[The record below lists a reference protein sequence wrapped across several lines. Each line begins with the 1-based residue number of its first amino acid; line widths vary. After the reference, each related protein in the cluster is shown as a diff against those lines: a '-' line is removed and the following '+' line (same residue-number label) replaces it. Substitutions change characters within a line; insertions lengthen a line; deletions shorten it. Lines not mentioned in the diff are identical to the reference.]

1 MLTAAMIVG
10 GWKFINSDSFSKD
23 LSIKVSE
30 LLLNKTQVDATFGKI
45 DFVAFPPKTILR
57 DLKVK
62 KRIEGVIDLELEVK
76 TVEIDFSFSNII
88 SKKLELS
95 SVNISEGK
103 VKLKVLDQTESNID
117 WKKLDLKRYF
127 QQYQTLLFE
136 DLPVVADRLNL
147 NDLQLEVDGNKL
159 FIEEFKA
166 SIKKRN
172 FRMLTKL
179 KDLEICHNQV
189 CLQKE
194 KINQL
199 NLNLNWSKDNA
210 DLLELHVAQG
220 SSKIDGNFSMANDF
234 QGFLTLSG
242 NTKTDLEIAPYV
254 DHLNK
259 LVPELGKMSGR
270 LETDAKLDGRLTNSF
285 RDLHFKI
292 KNFRSNWIDLDLVEG
307 LLYGEKEILT
317 LKKLEG
323 KYLAQS
329 FALSKPAPVFDLK
342 KSWFREGRYFLNLK
356 NMESNNFL
364 KSLSN
369 LKPMKLTA
377 SGPIGVEYTGNKV
390 NFNLN
395 GMTVNEL
402 KLQFNEK
409 STPVLLNKN
418 YLLKDFTLSIDH
430 QYFVYLKGQLNDG
443 ALGLFIDG
451 KLTDKD
457 VLINILP
464 KSQMN
469 WKRFGAISG
478 VAINGFGPVDGKIYG
493 PYENVIFSLNV
504 DWNNF
509 EVVDINFGKVIGSFD
524 FVLDN
529 LTLKIHELSGN
540 YVNNIYSGNG
550 ELYFGDNSGLDIDLN
565 IEKANYLGMLKML
578 PLIFKNLKMPDF
590 LNFDLSSKLKI
601 KGPFETAN
609 MIVEGKLKGSNG
621 TIKDEDIDSI
631 EFDYSLKKN
640 ILEFN
645 EVLIKK
651 FKASISAWANINLG
665 SGFLEFKGK
674 STGLFLNDLDFYR
687 DLRLGYQGKLD
698 LDFEGNGTKDT
709 LSSRYKLKVSE
720 ATIANMSMPG
730 TNVLAFFNGKEFTIS
745 GNVLGNKIK
754 FDSLLS
760 FENKLSSLKVKI
772 DTNEIRDILGI
783 VSSHNLSSAK
793 ISGKLKMTMD
803 MLFDVG
809 QSNIQKFNL
818 SIQDFFLKKDQ
829 MYLKNDPSRSSVL
842 IEDKNIR
849 KWNLRLFGDDNTFIE
864 SKGFGLTNGDIR
876 IEHRFNLD
884 VSIAEFFSSY
894 IEKAAGF
901 ISGSSAIV
909 VGKGIIVKDLE
920 VKSDQAFL
928 KIKELKTPITDLSLR
943 LKKINNDYVLQK
955 LKGLFGEGEVK
966 ADGRFIFD
974 NLIPKIQL
982 NYQVDKATLP
992 LFKKSSVTFNA
1003 AGDLSGSQ
1011 LPYLLKGKVS
1021 ILHGESF
1028 DDPAD
1033 FLEEK
1038 KVNLNIYSN
1047 YLPQEKGLAGEELI
1061 NLNLQFDIINPI
1073 LVKNNLAEVYLKGSG
1088 GVTSSLKNPE
1098 LNLRIEAMPN
1108 VSKFKFKGNDFSLSQ
1123 GHVEIRD
1130 QGKNRQSDVR
1140 FVGVTRLNDYDLKL
1154 EISGRVEKVN
1164 VNLTSE
1170 PPLAQD
1176 DLLSLLTLGVTNDI
1190 SKNLDAGDRRFVT
1203 TVGLGTL
1210 LVDQFKINEDLN
1222 SALGL
1227 KLSVLPEFQEN
1238 ETQLIQGKSAV
1249 SDSSSSRLK
1258 SSTKIKLDKKITN
1271 KVDLSVSSTV
1281 GGSLEQKQ
1289 EMNLN
1294 FNIDRNWSVE
1304 GVYELKATDSEEG
1317 DSSNSVGADVKYK
1330 WSF

>member
-1 MLTAAMIVG
+1 MIVG
-10 GWKFINSDSFSKD
+10 GWRFINSESFSKD

-57 DLKVK
+57 DLTVK
-62 KRIEGVIDLELEVK
+62 KRVEGVIDVALQVK
-76 TVEIDFSFSNII
+76 TVEIDFSLANVI

-95 SVNISEGK
+95 SVSISGGK
-103 VKLKVLDQTESNID
+103 VDLKILDQTESEID
-117 WKKLDLKRYF
+117 WQKLELKKYF
-127 QQYQTLLFE
+127 QKYQTILFE
-136 DLPVVADRLNL
+136 DLPVVVDRLNM
-147 NDLQLEVDGNKL
+147 NDIDLVVDGNRV
-159 FIEEFKA
+159 FVEQFKA
-166 SIKKRN
+166 SLKKRN
-172 FRMLTKL
+172 LRVVTKL
-179 KDLEICHNQV
+179 KNLEICHNV
-189 CLQKE
+189 ECKNKE
-194 KINQL
+194 LINQL
-199 NLNLNWSKDNA
+199 GLNVNWSKDNA
-210 DLLELHVAQG
+210 DLLELNVTQG
-220 SSKIDGNFSMANDF
+220 TSKLNGNFSLANDY

-242 NTKTDLEIAPYV
+242 NTKSNLDLAPYV

-259 LVPELGKMSGR
+259 LVPELGKMTGR
-270 LETDAKLDGRLTNSF
+270 LETEAKLDGRLVNSF

-292 KNFRSNWIDLDLVEG
+292 IDFRSNWIDLDLAEG
-307 LLYGEKEILT
+307 LLFGEKEILT
-317 LKKLEG
+317 LKKFSG
-323 KYLAQS
+323 SYRGQS
-329 FALSKPAPVFDLK
+329 FSLTKSAAVFDLK
-342 KSWFREGRYFLNLK
+342 KAWFKEGKYSLSLK

-364 KSLSN
+364 KSQSN
-369 LKPMKLTA
+369 LEPMKITA
-377 SGPIGVEYTGNKV
+377 SGPVTVEYTGKKV
-390 NFNLN
+390 IFNLN
-395 GMTVNEL
+395 GTALNEL
-402 KLQFNEK
+402 KLQFGPNSK
-409 STPVLLNKN
+409 PVLANKN
-418 YLLKDFTLSIDH
+418 YLLKDFSLTIDQ
-430 QYFVYLKGQLNDG
+430 QYFVYLKGLLSDGQL
-443 ALGLFIDG
+443 ALAIDG

-457 VLINILP
+457 VLINVLP
-464 KSQMN
+464 KSQLN
-469 WKRFGAISG
+469 WQRFGTISG
-478 VAINGFGPVDGKIYG
+478 VGLTGYGPVEGKISG
-493 PYENVIFSLNV
+493 PYEKVVFALDV

-509 EVVDINFGKVIGSFD
+509 QVVDINFGKVVGSFD
-524 FVLDN
+524 FDLDT
-529 LTLKIHELSGN
+529 LTLKIHELNGN
-540 YVNNIYSGNG
+540 YANNIYNG
-550 ELYFGDNSGLDIDLN
+550 KGDLYFGDNSGLDIDLD
-565 IEKANYLGMLKML
+565 ITKANYLGLIKML

-590 LNFDLSSKLKI
+590 VNFDLSSKLKI
-601 KGPFETAN
+601 SGPFETAN
-609 MIVEGKLKGSNG
+609 MIVDGKLKGFNG
-621 TIKDEDIDSI
+621 NIKDEDIDSI

-645 EVLIKK
+645 DVLIKK
-651 FKASISAWANINLG
+651 FKASISAWASINLA

-674 STGLFLNDLDFYR
+674 STGLYLNDLDFYR

-730 TNVLAFFNGKEFTIS
+730 TNVLAFFNGREFTIS
-745 GNVLGNKIK
+745 GNILGNKIK

-760 FENKLSSLKVKI
+760 FENKLSSLKVKV
-772 DTNEIRDILGI
+772 DTNEIRDILGVI
-783 VSSHNLSSAK
+783 SSHNLSSAK
-793 ISGKLKMTMD
+793 ITGKLKMTMD
-803 MLFDVG
+803 MLFDVSQG
-809 QSNIQKFNL
+809 NIHKFNL
-818 SIQDFFLKKDQ
+818 GIQDFFLKKDQ
-829 MYLKNDPSRSSVL
+829 MFLKNDPSRSSVL

-849 KWNLRLFGDDNTFIE
+849 KWNLRLFGEENTFFE

-884 VSIAEFFSSY
+884 ASLAELFSSY
-894 IEKAAGF
+894 IEKAAGM
-901 ISGSSAIV
+901 IAGSSAVV
-909 VGKGIIVKDLE
+909 VGKGITVKDFEL
-920 VKSDQAFL
+920 KSDRAFL

-955 LKGLFGEGEVK
+955 LKGLFGEGEIK
-966 ADGRFIFD
+966 ADGRIVFD

-992 LFKKSSVTFNA
+992 LFKKSSITFNTS
-1003 AGDLSGSQ
+1003 GDLSGSQ
-1011 LPYLLKGKVS
+1011 LPYILKGKVN
-1021 ILHGESF
+1021 ILHGEFF

-1061 NLNLQFDIINPI
+1061 NLNLQFDITNPVLI
-1073 LVKNNLAEVYLKGSG
+1073 KNNLAEVYLKGAG
-1088 GVTSSLKNPE
+1088 AVTSSIKNPE
-1098 LNLRIEAMPN
+1098 LNLRIEALPN

-1271 KVDLSVSSTV
+1271 KVDLSVSSTI

-1304 GVYELKATDSEEG
+1304 GVYELKATDTEDG
-1317 DSSNSVGADVKYK
+1317 NSSNSVGADVKYK